1 MCVHTI
7 SVVLTVFNLE
17 ECLEETLE
25 SLSTQT
31 KIPYEVII
39 INDGSQDN
47 SQKIINK
54 FVNNNIY
61 WKCLE
66 TANLGVA
73 SARNLGLSVCSGEY
87 VIFLDG
93 DDLFNKDLIS
103 RLSLATTTGPDI
115 VVCRSREFDH
125 LTKKSHKL
133 SWAIRSSFLPME
145 KKISPSELKGSVCYT
160 FMGWAWD
167 KLFKKE
173 LLKRFEL
180 SFPNLRNSEDLVF
193 VYPAVML
200 ADHIEIVEEELILHR
215 VSRSNS
221 LSNSLVNNPFDFV
234 EAISMLEAKIRSHPA
249 IWGRERMCFIQWA
262 LDFYLWGE
270 RNCGQNLRLFPR
282 VGKKLDGINR
292 LKIQYLSSYSEVQY
306 YPLLKLRL
314 LIRSFPIL
322 DKSFSSLLYYC
333 AFWKKF
339 GYSRVLF
346 WLFSKIEKKSRIFR

>member
-17 ECLEETLE
+17 ECLEETLK
-25 SLSTQT
+25 SLATQT
-31 KIPYEVII
+31 ETPYEVII

-47 SQKIINK
+47 SQNIINK
-54 FVNNNIY
+54 FVNDNNC

-66 TANLGVA
+66 TENLGVA
-73 SARNLGLSVCSGEY
+73 NARNLGLAVCSGEY

-103 RLSLATTTGPDI
+103 KLSLATTTGPDI

-133 SWAIRSSFLPME
+133 SWAIRPSFLPLE
-145 KKISPSELKGSVCYT
+145 KKFSPSKLKGSVCYT

-234 EAISMLEAKIRSHPA
+234 DAISMLEAKIQSHPD
-249 IWGRERMCFIQWA
+249 IWVRERMCFIQWA

-270 RNCGQNLRLFPR
+270 RNCGRNLRLFPR
-282 VGKKLDGINR
+282 EDKKLDGINR
-292 LKIQYLSSYSEVQY
+292 LKTLYLSSYSEVQY

-314 LIRSFPIL
+314 LIRSSPIL
-322 DKSFSSLLYYC
+322 DKPFSSLLYYC

-339 GYSRVLF
+339 GCSRVLF

>member
-25 SLSTQT
+25 SLSAQT
-31 KIPYEVII
+31 EMPYEVII

-54 FVNNNIY
+54 FVNNNIC
-61 WKCLE
+61 WKCFE
-66 TANLGVA
+66 TENLGVA
-73 SARNLGLSVCSGEY
+73 SARNLGLASCSGEY

-103 RLSLATTTGPDI
+103 RLSSATTTGPDI

-125 LTKKSHKL
+125 LTKTSHKL
-133 SWAIRSSFLPME
+133 SWAIRPSFLPME
-145 KKISPSELKGSVCYT
+145 KKFSPSKLQGSVCYT

-193 VYPAVML
+193 VYPAIML
-200 ADHIEIVEEELILHR
+200 ANHIEIVEEELILHR

-234 EAISMLEAKIRSHPA
+234 EAISMLEAKIRSHPD
-249 IWGRERMCFIQWA
+249 IWERERMCFIQWA

-270 RNCGQNLRLFPR
+270 RNCGQNLRLFPQAS
-282 VGKKLDGINR
+282 KASDSINR
-292 LKIQYLSSYSEVQY
+292 LKTQYVTSYSEVQY

-314 LIRSFPIL
+314 LIRSSPIL
-322 DKSFSSLLYYC
+322 NKVLSPFLYYC
-333 AFWKKF
+333 AFWKKY
-339 GYSRVLF
+339 GCSRVLF